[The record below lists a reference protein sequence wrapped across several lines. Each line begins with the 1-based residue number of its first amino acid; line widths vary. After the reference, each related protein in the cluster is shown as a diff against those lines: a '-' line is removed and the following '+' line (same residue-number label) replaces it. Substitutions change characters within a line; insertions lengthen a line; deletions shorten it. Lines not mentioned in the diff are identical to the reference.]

1 MTNSR
6 QTGRVESVYQVLREM
21 AVDFRLKPGE
31 RINEVALSKALGAS
45 RTPLRE
51 ALNRLVSENFL
62 TFDPGRGFFGRKL
75 LVKDVSDLYQV
86 RRALEEFAVRE
97 AAEQASDADLA
108 GLMGFLDRTAAEKDH
123 TSEQL
128 LAFDEH
134 FHESIAGVTGNNEL
148 VRMLHNLNARIR
160 FFRWVDM
167 QARRSRTQGEH
178 REILQ
183 AMQQRDSN
191 RAAELMSRHID
202 RRGEEIASAVRE
214 CHSRIFME
222 EDGIAPT
229 FVQAQAGFQ

>member
-1 MTNSR
+1 MTISR
-6 QTGRVESVYQVLREM
+6 QSGRVERVYQVLREM

-62 TFDPGRGFFGRKL
+62 TFEPGRGFFGRKL
-75 LVKDVSDLYQV
+75 LMKDVADLYQV
-86 RRALEEFAVRE
+86 RGALEQLAVG
-97 AAEQASDADLA
+97 AATETASDEDLADLCS
-108 GLMGFLDRTAAEKDH
+108 FLDRTTGDTGH

-128 LAFDEH
+128 LAFDEY
-134 FHESIAGVTGNNEL
+134 FHESIAALTGNHEL
-148 VRMLHNLNARIR
+148 LRMLRNLNARIR

-167 QARRSRTQGEH
+167 QSRRSRTQNEH

-183 AMQQRDSN
+183 AMQQRKSDHAS
-191 RAAELMSRHID
+191 ELMAMHISR
-202 RRGEEIASAVRE
+202 RSEEIAAAVRE

-222 EDGIAPT
+222 EEETAPEFLQT
-229 FVQAQAGFQ
+229 EAAFR